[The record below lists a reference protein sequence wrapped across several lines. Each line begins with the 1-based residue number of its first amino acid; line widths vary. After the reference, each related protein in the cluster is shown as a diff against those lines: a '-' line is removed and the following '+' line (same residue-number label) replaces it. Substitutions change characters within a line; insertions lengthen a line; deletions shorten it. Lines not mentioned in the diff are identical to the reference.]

1 MLNTIY
7 RLIEP
12 RKIEIEFNDIKM
24 NDDQVIVRPTHLSI
38 CNADQR
44 YYQGTRDPEVLAK
57 KAVIGV
63 TDANAI
69 SKGNYGQTPKPAS
82 PKHWVVYSDRE
93 DNVTYTKP
101 DGRLP
106 RRFLLRIS
114 PPRALSAPISRCSC
128 LLSSSKR

>member
-44 YYQGTRDPEVLAK
+44 YYQGTRAPEVLEK
-57 KAVIGV
+57 KLPMALIHEGV
-63 TDANAI
+63 GVVVRTNHRCNLLGTTQRNHALFRVSAAYYCNVFLRYRHI
-69 SKGNYGQTPKPAS
+69 SN
-82 PKHWVVYSDRE
+82 
-93 DNVTYTKP
+93 
-101 DGRLP
+101 
-106 RRFLLRIS
+106 
-114 PPRALSAPISRCSC
+114 
-128 LLSSSKR
+128 

>member
-1 MLNTIY
+1 MKRVVFLFALAMLGFVASSHAQTDLPGSCSAFY
-7 RLIEP
+7 
-12 RKIEIEFNDIKM
+12 
-24 NDDQVIVRPTHLSI
+24 
-38 CNADQR
+38 
-44 YYQGTRDPEVLAK
+44 PEVLAK

-101 DGRLP
+101 DGSVKPQRTGSYCQDSEWLRLG
-106 RRFLLRIS
+106 LY
-114 PPRALSAPISRCSC
+114 RAYGRYRLSKD
-128 LLSSSKR
+128 LS